1 MTEDTTLSS
10 VGIFQDIPEE
20 PAADSRQ
27 GIQELLSD
35 GAIDGANGEAKNVG
49 SWSKD
54 YQELT
59 GLVRQKGLL
68 TKQPRY
74 YAANFLITLS
84 MMGFGIA
91 ILAVTDALWVHL
103 LDAVLLST
111 VFARLAFLGHDVGH
125 RQIFRSARRN
135 DMTGLGI
142 ALLLGMERT
151 WWVEKHNRHHSNP
164 NQMGMDPDMDI
175 PVLAFSQDD
184 ARSKRGLYR
193 LIVRYQ
199 VWLFYPMLSMEGMLG
214 LRLAG
219 FIYLLHNKGK
229 YPGIEQLLFAG
240 HFVIYFGLLFY
251 LLPTWHAVGF
261 IVIHQLLFGLHMGA
275 VFAPNHKGM
284 PVLEKGSEIDYLTQQ
299 VVTARNIKAS
309 PFIDFMYGGLN
320 YQIEHHLFPNM
331 PRNRLGE
338 AQEIVRAFCLERSLP
353 YHETGVFKSH
363 REILGYFNETSAPLR
378 KSSSRSS

>member
-1 MTEDTTLSS
+1 MTEDTTLPSA
-10 VGIFQDIPEE
+10 GIFQDIPEE

-35 GAIDGANGEAKNVG
+35 GAIDGENGEAKNVG

-175 PVLAFSQDD
+175 PVLAFSEDD

-284 PVLEKGSEIDYLTQQ
+284 PVLEMGSEIDYLTQQ

-338 AQEIVRAFCLERSLP
+338 AQ
-353 YHETGVFKSH
+353 
-363 REILGYFNETSAPLR
+363 
-378 KSSSRSS
+378 